1 MVIITKLNLQNKNR
15 FTQVIES
22 SLIVAISVI
31 TSLDKVA
38 TSTTV
43 QSIIV
48 TVHNDKMINNNANII
63 IIIIL
68 DSQQKLIN
76 SLCSSGVCVW

>member
-63 IIIIL
+63 IIIL